1 MAIAKTGENEPEN
14 TVSIVRRVSKQTV
27 LTVLTQ
33 TAPFLVSM
41 IRLERPAPISI
52 RIRPCIRPDELSG
65 RMRSLSPS
73 QGRALVFYQ
82 SVLRILR

>member
-41 IRLERPAPISI
+41 IRLERPALFQSA
-52 RIRPCIRPDELSG
+52 SG
-65 RMRSLSPS
+65 LAFDQMSF
-73 QGRALVFYQ
+73 LVA
-82 SVLRILR
+82 

>member
-33 TAPFLVSM
+33 TAPFYFVSM
-41 IRLERPAPISI
+41 IRLERPALFQSA
-52 RIRPCIRPDELSG
+52 SG
-65 RMRSLSPS
+65 LAFDQMSF
-73 QGRALVFYQ
+73 LVA
-82 SVLRILR
+82 